1 MRGYISC
8 RSLSSNMI
16 NRQLIRIKVLQVLY
30 NFYRV
35 EGMTTDRALQVL
47 DRALESSYRLYI
59 YLCGLPM
66 QISDLAEDAVEV
78 EEGRFNK
85 RPEILEVLKHLRD
98 NRYVEYIRRDEKFR
112 ALYDEVAPLFARR
125 EIDVLLRTALQQM
138 VSNVL
143 AGDPV
148 KWNDIEANRRIWRE
162 QIEEVILRSEDFMDA
177 LSLADFYLNDD
188 IAIVYSFVIKV
199 LNARTTDTTFGEI
212 VKPQYTDDEVRDF
225 ADTLL
230 SKTIEHKDEYR
241 ARISTYFKNWDPD
254 RVSEMDYLIL
264 QLAMTEAI
272 QFPTIATRVTINEY
286 LNLSHDYSGPKHYTF
301 TNGILH
307 SLFTDLKAEGIILG
321 E

>member
-1 MRGYISC
+1 M
-8 RSLSSNMI
+8 
-16 NRQLIRIKVLQVLY
+16 
-30 NFYRV
+30 
-35 EGMTTDRALQVL
+35 
-47 DRALESSYRLYI
+47 
-59 YLCGLPM
+59 
-66 QISDLAEDAVEV
+66 
-78 EEGRFNK
+78 
-85 RPEILEVLKHLRD
+85 
-98 NRYVEYIRRDEKFR
+98 EYIRRDEKFR

-241 ARISTYFKNWDPD
+241 ARISTYFQELDPD
-254 RVSEMDYLIL
+254 RVSGNGLLD
-264 QLAMTEAI
+264 T
-272 QFPTIATRVTINEY
+272 PVSDDRSDTISYDCDACDDQRVPQPISRLLGT
-286 LNLSHDYSGPKHYTF
+286 KA
-301 TNGILH
+301 LH
-307 SLFTDLKAEGIILG
+307 VYERYFAQSLHRFKAEGIILG